1 MRGIRGAAGRLVST
15 GLHHGD
21 PLRIDSLIMGLV
33 YFVREHSMGLMSSF
47 RNFFRTALFVLMAA
61 SVAQGQVIVAHRGA
75 SYDAPENTIA
85 AFKEAWAQGAD
96 GVEGDFYVTKDQ
108 HIVCI
113 HDKDTKRT
121 AGTNLVVA
129 NSTLVELR
137 KLEYGS
143 WKDAR
148 FKGEP
153 IPMFAD
159 VMAVIPKGK
168 LFVIEL
174 KTGPEIVPLL
184 KAELDRLKPATTNL
198 LIIAFNRETVIA
210 VKKQLPAIRTHWLTG
225 FKQDKATG
233 VWAPTAEEVAETLQA
248 TGADGIGLQGRREVV
263 TAEFL
268 NTLKQRGLREFHVW
282 TLDEP
287 QDALFYRDLGVVGI
301 TTNRPAFIRDSLKK

>member
-1 MRGIRGAAGRLVST
+1 
-15 GLHHGD
+15 
-21 PLRIDSLIMGLV
+21 
-33 YFVREHSMGLMSSF
+33 MGLMSSF
-47 RNFFRTALFVLMAA
+47 RNFCGTALFVLMAA
-61 SVAQGQVIVAHRGA
+61 SVVQGQVIVAHRGA

-108 HIVCI
+108 QIVCI

-129 NSTLVELR
+129 NSTLDELR
-137 KLEYGS
+137 TLEYGS

-153 IPMFAD
+153 IPTFAD
-159 VMAVIPKGK
+159 VMAVIPEGK

-184 KAELDRLKPATTNL
+184 KAELDRLKPATANL

-233 VWAPTAEEVAETLQA
+233 VWAPTAEEVAKTLQA

-287 QDALFYRDLGVVGI
+287 QDALFYKELGAVGI

>member
-1 MRGIRGAAGRLVST
+1 MQRDRELAAGRYVLAGDHHDGQYLVMVLIHLLRDLLMNL
-15 GLHHGD
+15 LH
-21 PLRIDSLIMGLV
+21 PLR
-33 YFVREHSMGLMSSF
+33 
-47 RNFFRTALFVLMAA
+47 NFCVAALFVLLASSMAE
-61 SVAQGQVIVAHRGA
+61 GQVIVAHRGA

-108 HIVCI
+108 QIVCI

-129 NSTLVELR
+129 NSTLDELR
-137 KLEYGS
+137 KLDYGS

-153 IPMFAD
+153 IPTFVE
-159 VMAVIPKGK
+159 VMAVIPEGK

-184 KAELDRLKPATTNL
+184 KAELDRLKPATANL

-210 VKKQLPAIRTHWLTG
+210 VKKQLPAISTHWLTG
-225 FKQDKATG
+225 FKQDKTTG
-233 VWAPTAEEVAETLQA
+233 AWAPTVDEVAKILQA
-248 TGADGIGLQGRREVV
+248 TGADGIGFQGRCEVV

-287 QDALFYRDLGVVGI
+287 QDALFYKDLGAIGI